1 MCLQRSEFMSG
12 EQIGRT
18 RPQIV
23 KINQYET
30 TVNRHRDHEAMK
42 PRRIKDGKVRR
53 LALISDAL
61 LIMRLSSEVSSH
73 TAKRILI
80 LLAMT
85 GKICSFYILIY

>member
-1 MCLQRSEFMSG
+1 
-12 EQIGRT
+12 
-18 RPQIV
+18 
-23 KINQYET
+23 
-30 TVNRHRDHEAMK
+30 MK